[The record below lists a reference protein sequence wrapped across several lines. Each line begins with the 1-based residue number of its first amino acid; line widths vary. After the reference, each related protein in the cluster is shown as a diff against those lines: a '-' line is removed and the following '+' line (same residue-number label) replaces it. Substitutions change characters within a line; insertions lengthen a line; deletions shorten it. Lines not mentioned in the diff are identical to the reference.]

1 MKKIIVLRIIIVLL
15 IILTIVTIVIFKD
28 NKSGI
33 TSGYDDGIEQV
44 DPNTIILSGS
54 GVRVSFSD
62 VILSKPEETRKLV
75 VYEQEG
81 TVSYKIEDRTFEFLD
96 WELAKK
102 YQTVKSQTVKYNGK
116 GSFVVELDQLTQENI
131 IDDKENKI
139 LTIKIPHPHLD
150 TIEIDP
156 ANVEIGSQS
165 SGFFTIG
172 DIKLTVS
179 DYNTIEK
186 ELRKRLKDKFDISSN
201 GQAADDLAKK
211 AVYEIYNPVVQA
223 VDSDYELVIDFQ

>member
-1 MKKIIVLRIIIVLL
+1 MKKIIALRIVIVL
-15 IILTIVTIVIFKD
+15 IVVLTIAVIVFFWD
-28 NKSGI
+28 KSTKI
-33 TSGYDDGIEQV
+33 SMDYDDGVEQV
-44 DPNTIILSGS
+44 APDTIVFSDS

-81 TVSYKIEDRTFEFLD
+81 TVSYKIEDRTLDFLD
-96 WELAKK
+96 WEPAKK
-102 YQTVKSQTVKYNGK
+102 YQTVKYTGK
-116 GSFVVELDQLTQENI
+116 GSFVVALDQLTQNNI

-139 LTIKIPHPHLD
+139 LTIKIPHPRLD

-165 SGFFTIG
+165 SGFFAVG
-172 DIKLTVS
+172 NIKLTVS
-179 DYNTIEK
+179 DYNTIEN
-186 ELRKRLKDKFDISSN
+186 ELRKRLKEKLDVSSN
-201 GQAADDLAKK
+201 GQEADDLAKK

-223 VDSDYELVIDFQ
+223 VDSDYELVIDFL

>member
-15 IILTIVTIVIFKD
+15 IILTIATIVIFKD

-44 DPNTIILSGS
+44 DPNTIILSDS

-81 TVSYKIEDRTFEFLD
+81 SVSYKIEDRTLDFLD
-96 WELAKK
+96 WEPAKK
-102 YQTVKSQTVKYNGK
+102 YQTVKYTGK

-201 GQAADDLAKK
+201 GQEADDLAKK

>member
-15 IILTIVTIVIFKD
+15 IILTIATIVIFKD

-33 TSGYDDGIEQV
+33 ISGYDDGIEQV
-44 DPNTIILSGS
+44 DPNTIILSDS

-81 TVSYKIEDRTFEFLD
+81 TVSYKIEDRTLDFLD
-96 WELAKK
+96 WEPAKK
-102 YQTVKSQTVKYNGK
+102 YQTVKYNGK

-201 GQAADDLAKK
+201 GQEADDLAKK